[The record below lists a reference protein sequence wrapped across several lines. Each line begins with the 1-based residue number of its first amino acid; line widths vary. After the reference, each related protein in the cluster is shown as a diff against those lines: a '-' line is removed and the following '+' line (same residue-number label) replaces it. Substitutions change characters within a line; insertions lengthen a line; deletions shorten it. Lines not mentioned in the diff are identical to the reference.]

1 MLRDISLHI
10 MDLVQNSVSAGA
22 ALVSVAIEAEPDADL
37 LRVII
42 SDNGC
47 GMSAEFL
54 ANVADPFTTSRT
66 TRKVGM
72 GIPFFKLACEQA
84 DGGIELWSEPGKG
97 TTIIGQ
103 FCISHIDRLPLGDV
117 GDSVRYLIMGSPKI
131 DFVLTLSAG
140 KKSFVFDTREV
151 KRELGDVPI
160 TEYDIMVWIKESI
173 DEEVTNIFG
182 GVLNEIIGRTE
193 SPEGKGQS

>member
-1 MLRDISLHI
+1 
-10 MDLVQNSVSAGA
+10 
-22 ALVSVAIEAEPDADL
+22 
-37 LRVII
+37 
-42 SDNGC
+42 
-47 GMSAEFL
+47 
-54 ANVADPFTTSRT
+54 
-66 TRKVGM
+66 
-72 GIPFFKLACEQA
+72 
-84 DGGIELWSEPGKG
+84 
-97 TTIIGQ
+97 
-103 FCISHIDRLPLGDV
+103 
-117 GDSVRYLIMGSPKI
+117 MGSPKI